1 MLNNKKKSDPHPC
14 FTVMLLQFNESDGVN
29 CTINTEFFK
38 MKAGI
43 YIMKTLCCWGGN
55 GRWGNKKKKR
65 RVRKKYLK
73 RERKGEENYMGKR
86 GGKLHGKK
94 GEHGLENASFWVINL
109 KNFRFAPPAAN
120 LFVGIT

>member
-1 MLNNKKKSDPHPC
+1 
-14 FTVMLLQFNESDGVN
+14 MLLQFNESDGVN

-38 MKAGI
+38 IKAGI

-94 GEHGLENASFWVINL
+94 GEHGLENASFWVINF
-109 KNFRFAPPAAN
+109 KNVHRRAGREKKRISKEGGGKCDNIYP
-120 LFVGIT
+120 